1 MLEYLNKRNN
11 KDIIHKFQWIHPL
24 NKIKIK
30 NINVNTTLNEL
41 TKKPKLIDRLFYSQY
56 YWLNQK
62 PKIKLSKKP
71 IASFNLRQNIPIGT
85 EVTFRENKNKYS
97 SINTLYIKLLYFI
110 IPNMKNVNITLNGK
124 YNYIISYGLKDLNF
138 LYEELPLNIGGCNIQ
153 IVIKSPVKY
162 LPFYYLLNNKIM

>member
-1 MLEYLNKRNN
+1 
-11 KDIIHKFQWIHPL
+11 
-24 NKIKIK
+24 
-30 NINVNTTLNEL
+30 
-41 TKKPKLIDRLFYSQY
+41 
-56 YWLNQK
+56 
-62 PKIKLSKKP
+62 
-71 IASFNLRQNIPIGT
+71 
-85 EVTFRENKNKYS
+85 VTFRENKNKYS